1 MFTGIGLE
9 IKYVSVLV
17 SEIHLTVGMNTP
29 VFRQILVGK
38 LFNYYLDVCVVIKLT
53 YLNKVLLIWCLSSY
67 YLPNQHILR

>member
-17 SEIHLTVGMNTP
+17 SEINLTVGMNKP
-29 VFRQILVGK
+29 VFGQILVGK

-67 YLPNQHILR
+67 YLPNQYILR